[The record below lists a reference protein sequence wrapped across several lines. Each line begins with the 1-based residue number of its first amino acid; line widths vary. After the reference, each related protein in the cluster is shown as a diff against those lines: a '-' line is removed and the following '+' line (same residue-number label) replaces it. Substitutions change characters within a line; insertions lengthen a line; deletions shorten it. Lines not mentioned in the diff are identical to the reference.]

1 MSLILR
7 CVPSVSRNLI
17 LLQPFHPCTT
27 ISKAGA
33 FIFNLQSCVLL
44 THHHWHSNRYCHPSN
59 LYHSISYPSS
69 LCFPFSASCDCYT
82 SWFCTSLPFVKYW
95 YLKLPFFSMG
105 MRLKKI
111 ISHSVQGNLFVTLTF
126 FYVDLTDYFFPM
138 KEAFWLILAVII
150 IILNH
155 QSPLNC

>member
-1 MSLILR
+1 MSLNLR

-126 FYVDLTDYFFPM
+126 FLCWPHRLLLPHEGSFLINFSCHYNYFKPS
-138 KEAFWLILAVII
+138 K
-150 IILNH
+150 
-155 QSPLNC
+155 SS